1 MRWCLL
7 GVLGLGIVSLTGTT
21 AKEAAA
27 PELKETRWLT
37 DYDQAKKTARTSN
50 KPIFVVFR

>member
-7 GVLGLGIVSLTGTT
+7 GVLGLGIVSLTGIT
-21 AKEAAA
+21 AREPADQKEA
-27 PELKETRWLT
+27 RWLT
-37 DYDQAKKTARTSN
+37 DYDQARKTARNSN